1 MLSILSWWL
10 VNSIHLCDKEK
21 HKAKQNTKDSD
32 YNVFYY
38 RRRYNIE
45 VSTTIHALKYHLC
58 IYIFMLDEVY
68 SCGQPQSIWFP
79 TTWCRRKEES
89 FLIFFPHCILSLCV
103 VFPFA
108 FALSFSFGF
117 HHFFCFV
124 YQPNNVK
131 KKETNKKKLILWIL
145 LYWWLQSNAQYYQ
158 TSHERECSVQ
168 AKGLEQAWAAPREFS
183 SLPCSSGASAS
194 SEWDNPSH
202 SVRYHHS
209 TL

>member
-1 MLSILSWWL
+1 MDPIVIGRGYVDNYLMSFASDPTKNAFSVDVTDGGMFSILSWWL

-117 HHFFCFV
+117 HHFFVLFI
-124 YQPNNVK
+124 N
-131 KKETNKKKLILWIL
+131 
-145 LYWWLQSNAQYYQ
+145 Q
-158 TSHERECSVQ
+158 T
-168 AKGLEQAWAAPREFS
+168 
-183 SLPCSSGASAS
+183 
-194 SEWDNPSH
+194 
-202 SVRYHHS
+202 
-209 TL
+209 T

>member
-124 YQPNNVK
+124 YQPNNIK
-131 KKETNKKKLILWIL
+131 KKETNKKNLFFESSCTGGSRVMLNIIKRRMRG
-145 LYWWLQSNAQYYQ
+145 SAQY
-158 TSHERECSVQ
+158 RRR
-168 AKGLEQAWAAPREFS
+168 GLSRLGWLFRSFLLFLVLLALLLLRN
-183 SLPCSSGASAS
+183 GT
-194 SEWDNPSH
+194 
-202 SVRYHHS
+202 VHHI
-209 TL
+209 L